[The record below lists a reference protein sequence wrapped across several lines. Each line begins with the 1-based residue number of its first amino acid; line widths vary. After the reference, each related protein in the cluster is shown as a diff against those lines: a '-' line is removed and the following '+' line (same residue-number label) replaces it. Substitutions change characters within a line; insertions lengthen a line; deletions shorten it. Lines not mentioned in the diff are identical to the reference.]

1 MVSRLRFHL
10 DEHISPK
17 VAEALRRHG
26 VDVTTTIGAGLRSAS
41 DTAQLDFC
49 LREMRVLVT
58 QDADFLRHS
67 RNTAIAHAG
76 IVYCNSQRT
85 VSEIVR
91 GLILVYEVLTVE
103 DMQGRVEY
111 L

>member
-41 DTAQLDFC
+41 DTTQLDFC

-67 RNTAIAHAG
+67 RNTTAHAG

-85 VSEIVR
+85 VSELVR

>member
-26 VDVTTTIGAGLRSAS
+26 VDVTTTIGADLRTAS

-49 LREMRVLVT
+49 RREMRVLVT

-67 RNTAIAHAG
+67 RTDNAHAG

-85 VSEIVR
+85 ISEIVR
-91 GLILVYEVLTVE
+91 GLILVYEILTVE